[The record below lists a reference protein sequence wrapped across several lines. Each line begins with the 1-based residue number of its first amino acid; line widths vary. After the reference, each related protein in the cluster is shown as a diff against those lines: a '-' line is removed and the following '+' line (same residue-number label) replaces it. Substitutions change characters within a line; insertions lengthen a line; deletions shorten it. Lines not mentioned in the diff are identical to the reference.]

1 MTTYT
6 ITFTEHRYTTIVSG
20 LSEDQLTRQR
30 KVLEKQNI
38 IYCDEP
44 FKRITG
50 NLK

>member
-6 ITFTEHRYTTIVSG
+6 ITYTQDKYTTIVSG
-20 LSEDQLTRQR
+20 LSQDQLKRQQR
-30 KVLEKQNI
+30 VLEKVNI